1 MGGTVIE
8 YLEFLSFL
16 TIFHALCEFN
26 GNYRQYLKFELQ
38 VCDSLAPKIYKN
50 HKNVVYHDSTQLHR
64 KKLENAPIR
73 YEWSHR
79 RFWLCFEKNHING
92 E

>member
-1 MGGTVIE
+1 MEGVILE

-64 KKLENAPIR
+64 FFFRKMHPLDM
-73 YEWSHR
+73 
-79 RFWLCFEKNHING
+79 NG
-92 E
+92 HTDDFGSVLRKIT

>member
-26 GNYRQYLKFELQ
+26 GNYRYYLKFELQ

-50 HKNVVYHDSTQLHR
+50 HKNVVYHDSTQLHQKIWKMHPLDMNGHTDDFGPVLR
-64 KKLENAPIR
+64 KIT
-73 YEWSHR
+73 
-79 RFWLCFEKNHING
+79 
-92 E
+92 